1 MVLVFSFAFS
11 SFASCF
17 PLLISSGDRFEL
29 LVGERGAR
37 EKPGAG
43 GGVRGVKC
51 EDASGWVP
59 QGRRN
64 RCCSDNPSPPEA
76 QGEYAMY
83 SPEIYRATAK
93 CVLREPSMST
103 LCYRLNL
110 VVLWDD
116 VASGKHCVSRCH
128 L

>member
-1 MVLVFSFAFS
+1 MVPSFAFS

-37 EKPGAG
+37 EKSGAG

-51 EDASGWVP
+51 EGASSLVP

-76 QGEYAMY
+76 QREYVMY
-83 SPEIYRATAK
+83 SPEIYWATAK
-93 CVLREPSMST
+93 SVLRGRSMST

-110 VVLWDD
+110 VVSLGD
-116 VASGKHCVSRCH
+116 VACGEHCVSQCH

>member
-1 MVLVFSFAFS
+1 M
-11 SFASCF
+11 
-17 PLLISSGDRFEL
+17 
-29 LVGERGAR
+29 
-37 EKPGAG
+37 
-43 GGVRGVKC
+43 KC
-51 EDASGWVP
+51 ECASRLAP

-93 CVLREPSMST
+93 SVLREPSMST

-110 VVLWDD
+110 AVLLGD
-116 VASGKHCVSRCH
+116 VARGKHFVS
-128 L
+128 